1 MLNYIIRRLLIGLV
15 TLMGITLVTFLTI
28 ESAPGD
34 IVELML
40 FERPDADEAT
50 RQRLREDL
58 GLNDHIV
65 VRYYKWVEKLATL
78 DFGRSI
84 KTGEPVTTMIRRHIW
99 PTASVGVISLI
110 LAFLLSIPIGLY
122 SAVRQGG
129 AFDRIMSTNLYMLY
143 SVPSYVIGMVLI
155 LYFGV
160 KLDWFPIQG
169 MYSDSVDGVPYEE
182 LSFFGKFVN
191 QAHHY
196 VLITICFTV
205 GSLAYYSRFVR
216 QNLLEVVQQDFIRT
230 ARAKGLSERRV
241 IIRHAFRNTL
251 IPFVSLLGLT
261 LPFILS
267 GSVIL
272 EHMFNWP
279 GIGWLYMESVRQ
291 REVDTIMALNFMTA
305 TLVLICTLLAD
316 LAYGLVDPRISH
328 D

>member
-15 TLMGITLVTFLTI
+15 TLLGITFVTFLTI

-40 FERPDADEAT
+40 WERPDATEAD
-50 RQRLREDL
+50 RERLRKSL
-58 GLNDHIV
+58 GLDKPMV
-65 VRYYKWVEKLATL
+65 VRYGLWVRKLVTF
-78 DFGRSI
+78 DFGESI
-84 KTGEPVTTMIRRHIW
+84 KTGEPVTTMIGRHIW
-99 PTASVGVISLI
+99 PTASVGIISLA

-129 AFDRIMSTNLYMLY
+129 IFDRIMSTNLYMLY
-143 SVPSYVIGMVLI
+143 SVPSYIIGMVLI
-155 LYFGV
+155 LYLGV

-169 MYSDSVDGVPYEE
+169 MYSDNYEE
-182 LSFFGKFVN
+182 LSFFGKFAD

-196 VLITICFTV
+196 VLITICFTA

-230 ARAKGLSERRV
+230 ARAKGLSEFRV
-241 IIRHAFRNTL
+241 IIHHAFRNTL

-279 GIGWLYMESVRQ
+279 GIGWLYMESVMSRD
-291 REVDTIMALNFMTA
+291 VNAIMGLNFMTA
-305 TLVLICTLLAD
+305 ALVLICTLLAD

>member
-40 FERPDADEAT
+40 FERPDADEET

-65 VRYYKWVEKLATL
+65 VRYCKWVEKLATL

-99 PTASVGVISLI
+99 PTASVGIISLA
-110 LAFLLSIPIGLY
+110 LAFLLSVPIGLY
-122 SAVRQGG
+122 SAVHQGG
-129 AFDRIMSTNLYMLY
+129 LFDRIMSTNLYMLY

-155 LYFGV
+155 LYLGV
-160 KLDWFPIQG
+160 KLDFFPIQG
-169 MYSDSVDGVPYEE
+169 MYSDNYET
-182 LSFFGKFVN
+182 LSLFGKILD

-216 QNLLEVVQQDFIRT
+216 QNLLEVIQQDFIRT
-230 ARAKGLSERRV
+230 ARAKGLSETRV
-241 IIRHAFRNTL
+241 IIHHAFRNTL
-251 IPFVSLLGLT
+251 IPFVSLMGLT

-279 GIGWLYMESVRQ
+279 GIGWLYMESVQQ
-291 REVDTIMALNFMTA
+291 REVNTIMALNFMTA

>member
-1 MLNYIIRRLLIGLV
+1 MLNYVIRRLLIGLV
-15 TLMGITLVTFLTI
+15 TLLGITFVTFLTI

-40 FERPDADEAT
+40 WERPDATEQD
-50 RQRLREDL
+50 RQRLREAL
-58 GLNDHIV
+58 GLNDPMAI
-65 VRYYKWVEKLATL
+65 RYAKWVGKLVTL
-78 DFGRSI
+78 DFGESI

-99 PTASVGVISLI
+99 PTASVGIISLA

-122 SAVRQGG
+122 SAKHQGG
-129 AFDRIMSTNLYMLY
+129 LFDRIMSTNLYMLY

-155 LYFGV
+155 LYLGV
-160 KLDWFPIQG
+160 KVDLFPIQG
-169 MYSDSVDGVPYEE
+169 MYSDNYDT
-182 LSFFGKFVN
+182 LSLFGKILD

-216 QNLLEVVQQDFIRT
+216 QNLLEVIQQDFIRT
-230 ARAKGLSERRV
+230 ARAKGLSEKRV
-241 IIRHAFRNTL
+241 IIHHAFRNTL
-251 IPFVSLLGLT
+251 IPFVSLMGLT

-279 GIGWLYMESVRQ
+279 GIGWLYMESVMSRD
-291 REVDTIMALNFMTA
+291 VNAIMGLNFMTA
-305 TLVLICTLLAD
+305 ALVLFCTLLAD

>member
-15 TLMGITLVTFLTI
+15 TLLGITFVTFLTI

-40 FERPDADEAT
+40 WERPDATEQD
-50 RQRLREDL
+50 RQRLREAL
-58 GLNDHIV
+58 GLNDPMAI
-65 VRYYKWVEKLATL
+65 RYAKWVGKLVTL
-78 DFGRSI
+78 EFGESI

-99 PTASVGVISLI
+99 PTASVGIISLA
-110 LAFLLSIPIGLY
+110 LAFLLSIPIGLH
-122 SAVRQGG
+122 SAVHQGG
-129 AFDRIMSTNLYMLY
+129 LFDRIMSTNLYMLY

-155 LYFGV
+155 LYLGV
-160 KLDWFPIQG
+160 KLDFFPIQG
-169 MYSDSVDGVPYEE
+169 MYSDNYET
-182 LSFFGKFVN
+182 LSLFSKILD

-216 QNLLEVVQQDFIRT
+216 QNLLEVIQQDFIRT
-230 ARAKGLSERRV
+230 ARAKGLSETRV
-241 IIRHAFRNTL
+241 IIHHAFRNTL
-251 IPFVSLLGLT
+251 IPFVSLMGLT

-272 EHMFNWP
+272 EHMINWP
-279 GIGWLYMESVRQ
+279 GIGWLYMESVMSRD
-291 REVDTIMALNFMTA
+291 VNAIMGLNFMTA
-305 TLVLICTLLAD
+305 ALVLFCTLLAD

>member
-15 TLMGITLVTFLTI
+15 TLLGITFVTFLTI

-40 FERPDADEAT
+40 WERPDATEQD
-50 RQRLREDL
+50 RQRLRESL
-58 GLNDHIV
+58 GLNDPMAI
-65 VRYYKWVEKLATL
+65 RYAKWVGKLVTL
-78 DFGRSI
+78 DFGESI

-99 PTASVGVISLI
+99 PTASVGIISLA

-122 SAVRQGG
+122 SAVHQGG
-129 AFDRIMSTNLYMLY
+129 LFDRIMSTNLYMLY

-155 LYFGV
+155 LYLGV
-160 KLDWFPIQG
+160 KVDLFPIQG
-169 MYSDSVDGVPYEE
+169 MYSDNYDT
-182 LSFFGKFVN
+182 LSLFGKILD

-216 QNLLEVVQQDFIRT
+216 QNLLEVIQQDFIRT
-230 ARAKGLSERRV
+230 ARAKGLSETRV
-241 IIRHAFRNTL
+241 IIHHAFRNTL
-251 IPFVSLLGLT
+251 IPFVSLMGLT

-279 GIGWLYMESVRQ
+279 GIGWLYMESVMSRD
-291 REVDTIMALNFMTA
+291 VNAIMGLNFMTA
-305 TLVLICTLLAD
+305 ALVLFCTLLAD

>member
-15 TLMGITLVTFLTI
+15 TLLGITFVTFLTI

-40 FERPDADEAT
+40 WERPDATDADRE
-50 RQRLREDL
+50 RLRESL
-58 GLNDHIV
+58 GLNDPMA
-65 VRYYKWVEKLATL
+65 VRYAMWVGKLLTL
-78 DFGRSI
+78 DFGESI
-84 KTGEPVTTMIRRHIW
+84 KTGEPVTAMIKRHIW
-99 PTASVGVISLI
+99 PTASVGIISLA

-155 LYFGV
+155 LYLGV
-160 KLDWFPIQG
+160 KHDWFPIQG
-169 MYSDSVDGVPYEE
+169 RYSDNYEE
-182 LSFFGKFVN
+182 LSAFGKFADL
-191 QAHHY
+191 AHHY
-196 VLITICFTV
+196 VLITICFTA

-230 ARAKGLSERRV
+230 ARAKGLPERRV
-241 IIRHAFRNTL
+241 IIHHAFRNTL

-279 GIGWLYMESVRQ
+279 GIGWLYMESVMSRD
-291 REVDTIMALNFMTA
+291 VNAIMGLNFMTA
-305 TLVLICTLLAD
+305 ALVLICTLLAD

>member
-122 SAVRQGG
+122 SAVR
-129 AFDRIMSTNLYMLY
+129 
-143 SVPSYVIGMVLI
+143 
-155 LYFGV
+155 
-160 KLDWFPIQG
+160 
-169 MYSDSVDGVPYEE
+169 
-182 LSFFGKFVN
+182 
-191 QAHHY
+191 
-196 VLITICFTV
+196 
-205 GSLAYYSRFVR
+205 
-216 QNLLEVVQQDFIRT
+216 
-230 ARAKGLSERRV
+230 
-241 IIRHAFRNTL
+241 
-251 IPFVSLLGLT
+251 
-261 LPFILS
+261 
-267 GSVIL
+267 
-272 EHMFNWP
+272 
-279 GIGWLYMESVRQ
+279 
-291 REVDTIMALNFMTA
+291 
-305 TLVLICTLLAD
+305 
-316 LAYGLVDPRISH
+316 
-328 D
+328 

>member
-40 FERPDADEAT
+40 FERPDADEET

-65 VRYYKWVEKLATL
+65 VRYCKWVGKLATL

-155 LYFGV
+155 LYLGV
-160 KLDWFPIQG
+160 KHDWFPIQG
-169 MYSDSVDGVPYEE
+169 MYSDNYDT
-182 LSFFGKFVN
+182 LSLFGKFVD

-216 QNLLEVVQQDFIRT
+216 QNLLEVIQQDFIRT
-230 ARAKGLSERRV
+230 ARAKGLSETRV
-241 IIRHAFRNTL
+241 IIHHAFRNTL
-251 IPFVSLLGLT
+251 IPFVSLMGLT

-279 GIGWLYMESVRQ
+279 GIGWLYMESVMSRD
-291 REVDTIMALNFMTA
+291 VNAIMGLNFMTA
-305 TLVLICTLLAD
+305 ALVLFCTLLAD